1 MDGTSPLTDRHMFGY
16 ILYSD
21 PATRRLHSQL
31 CRSIYWLAS
40 AMMEFSDE
48 EEQGP
53 SPASESESVPECP
66 PLMAPQPP
74 SSQRP
79 LLLNP
84 AYARCKSVIHDELR
98 SFRAFL
104 QWCALDHSTRAGRA
118 ASYAAFLALA
128 LLVPAA
134 VSVSLRADAAL
145 SPASASA
152 ITFNRVA
159 QVPATGLAAI
169 SFATLAVFFRRLGG
183 LRQLLLLD
191 GALRDDT
198 AYVRRG
204 YARELDRAFR
214 LLAALL
220 LPSLC
225 VEAAHKAV
233 FFFCTVRVEPP
244 AALGVVLPPL
254 LPPWRVPW
262 RAVALVAT
270 VASWV
275 FRTGVFLLVC
285 VLFRLTCELQILR
298 FVGIHHMFDVEARA
312 AAAAEI
318 FAEHRRI
325 RTQLLATSHRYR
337 AFIICCLVTITVS
350 QLGALLV
357 VLSSGDAKSFSNTGD
372 LLVGSAV
379 QLSGFFMCLFGAARI
394 THRAQRI
401 VSIASQWHMS
411 MVAAMRHGK
420 PSPGSDA
427 DASRVSGSSAAV
439 PQAAEPGAACSY
451 KSRQALVT
459 YLRHNGGGIT
469 LFGFTLDRGLLHAIF
484 VFEMTLVLWIL
495 SKVVVLQ

>member
-1 MDGTSPLTDRHMFGY
+1 MAPSCSSIATCSA
-16 ILYSD
+16 IYSI
-21 PATRRLHSQL
+21 PAARRLRSHQL
-31 CRSIYWLAS
+31 SRSGG
-40 AMMEFSDE
+40 AMDSED
-48 EEQGP
+48 EEQGSSPESDPPPP
-53 SPASESESVPECP
+53 SP
-66 PLMAPQPP
+66 PQ
-74 SSQRP
+74 QP

-84 AYARCKSVIHDELR
+84 AYAQCKSVIHDELR
-98 SFRAFL
+98 SFRVFL
-104 QWCALDHSTRAGRA
+104 QWCALDHSTRACRA
-118 ASYAAFLALA
+118 ASYAAFVALA

-134 VSVSLRADAAL
+134 VSLSLRADAAL
-145 SPASASA
+145 SRDSASA

-159 QVPATGLAAI
+159 QAPATGLAVI
-169 SFATLAVFFRRLGG
+169 SFATLAAFFRRLGG
-183 LRQLLLLD
+183 LRQLLFLD

-198 AYVRRG
+198 AFVRRG

-214 LLAALL
+214 TLAALL

-244 AALGVVLPPL
+244 AAVLPFPTL
-254 LPPWRVPW
+254 LMPW
-262 RAVALVAT
+262 RAVALLAT

-275 FRTGVFLLVC
+275 YRTGVFLLVC

-298 FVGIHHMFDVEARA
+298 FEGIYGMFDVEARP

-337 AFIICCLVTITVS
+337 VFIICCLVTITVS
-350 QLGALLV
+350 QLGALV
-357 VLSSGDAKSFSNTGD
+357 VALSSRDAKSFSNTGD

-379 QLSGFFMCLFGAARI
+379 QLSGFFMCLLGAARI
-394 THRAQRI
+394 THRAQRM

-411 MVAAMRHGK
+411 MESSMHHGK
-420 PSPGSDA
+420 SSSSPATTSAIDDV
-427 DASRVSGSSAAV
+427 DASSHVSDSSTAAV
-439 PQAAEPGAACSY
+439 SQAEPGAPCSY
-451 KSRQALVT
+451 RSRQALVT

-469 LFGFTLDRGLLHAIF
+469 LFGFTLDRGLLHTIF

-495 SKVVVLQ
+495 SKVVVL

>member
-1 MDGTSPLTDRHMFGY
+1 MD
-16 ILYSD
+16 SD
-21 PATRRLHSQL
+21 
-31 CRSIYWLAS
+31 
-40 AMMEFSDE
+40 D
-48 EEQGP
+48 EEQGS
-53 SPASESESVPECP
+53 SPTSYSESEQECP
-66 PLMAPQPP
+66 PPPPQRAP

-98 SFRAFL
+98 SFRVFL
-104 QWCALDHSTRAGRA
+104 QWCLLDHTTRAGRA
-118 ASYAAFLALA
+118 ASYAAFVALA
-128 LLVPAA
+128 LVIPAT
-134 VSVSLRADAAL
+134 VSLSLRADAAM

-152 ITFNRVA
+152 ITFNRVS
-159 QVPATGLAAI
+159 QLPATGLAAI
-169 SFATLAVFFRRLGG
+169 SFFTLAAFFRRLGG
-183 LRQLLLLD
+183 LRQLLFLD
-191 GALRDDT
+191 GALRDDS

-244 AALGVVLPPL
+244 PMPVAAVLPFSPRL
-254 LPPWRVPW
+254 LPEVPW

-275 FRTGVFLLVC
+275 YRTGVFLLVC
-285 VLFRLTCELQILR
+285 VLFRLTCELQTLR
-298 FVGIHHMFDVEARA
+298 FDGIYHMLDVEAR

-337 AFIICCLVTITVS
+337 VFIICCLVTITVS

-357 VLSSGDAKSFSNTGD
+357 VLSSRDAKSFSNTGD

-401 VSIASQWHMS
+401 VSVASQWHMS
-411 MVAAMRHGK
+411 IVAMNHGK
-420 PSPGSDA
+420 SSSPPAASTSASDV
-427 DASRVSGSSAAV
+427 DASRVSGSAAAV
-439 PQAAEPGAACSY
+439 SHHQTEPGAACSY
-451 KSRQALVT
+451 ESRQALVT

-469 LFGFTLDRGLLHAIF
+469 LFGFTLDRGLLHTIF

-495 SKVVVLQ
+495 SKVVVLE

>member
-1 MDGTSPLTDRHMFGY
+1 
-16 ILYSD
+16 
-21 PATRRLHSQL
+21 
-31 CRSIYWLAS
+31 
-40 AMMEFSDE
+40 MEYSDE
-48 EEQGP
+48 EEQGS
-53 SPASESESVPECP
+53 SPASASESESECP
-66 PLMAPQPP
+66 PLMAPPPPQPRAP
-74 SSQRP
+74 PSQRP

-98 SFRAFL
+98 SFRVFL

-159 QVPATGLAAI
+159 QVPVTGLAAI
-169 SFATLAVFFRRLGG
+169 SFATLAVFFRRFGG
-183 LRQLLLLD
+183 LRQLLFLD

-198 AYVRRG
+198 TYVRRG

-233 FFFCTVRVEPP
+233 FFFCTVRVDPP
-244 AALGVVLPPL
+244 AAPVVLPPL

-275 FRTGVFLLVC
+275 YRTGVFLLVC

-298 FVGIHHMFDVEARA
+298 FEGIHHMFDVEAR

-337 AFIICCLVTITVS
+337 VFIICCLVTITVS

-372 LLVGSAV
+372 LLVGLAV

-394 THRAQRI
+394 THRAQRM

-411 MVAAMRHGK
+411 MVAAMHHGK
-420 PSPGSDA
+420 SSPDSTSASDV

-439 PQAAEPGAACSY
+439 SQAEPGGAFSY

-469 LFGFTLDRGLLHAIF
+469 LFGFTLDRGLLHTIF

>member
-1 MDGTSPLTDRHMFGY
+1 MD
-16 ILYSD
+16 
-21 PATRRLHSQL
+21 
-31 CRSIYWLAS
+31 
-40 AMMEFSDE
+40 SDE
-48 EEQGP
+48 EEQGS
-53 SPASESESVPECP
+53 SPASESESEPECP
-66 PLMAPQPP
+66 ALPLPPPQRMPP
-74 SSQRP
+74 PPSQRP

-98 SFRAFL
+98 SFRVFL
-104 QWCALDHSTRAGRA
+104 QWCLLDHSTRAGRA
-118 ASYAAFLALA
+118 ASYAAFVALA

-134 VSVSLRADAAL
+134 VSLSLRADPSL
-145 SPASASA
+145 SRSSASA
-152 ITFNRVA
+152 ITFNRVS

-169 SFATLAVFFRRLGG
+169 SFFTLAAFFRRLGG
-183 LRQLLLLD
+183 LRHLLFLD
-191 GALRDDT
+191 GALRDDS

-204 YARELDRAFR
+204 YSRELDRAFR

-225 VEAAHKAV
+225 VEAAHKAL

-244 AALGVVLPPL
+244 PAMAPAALPTLL
-254 LPPWRVPW
+254 LPVRVPW

-275 FRTGVFLLVC
+275 YRTGVFLLVC
-285 VLFRLTCELQILR
+285 VLFRLTCELQTLR
-298 FVGIHHMFDVEARA
+298 FDGIYHMLDVEARA
-312 AAAAEI
+312 AAGEI

-337 AFIICCLVTITVS
+337 VFIICCLATITVS

-401 VSIASQWHMS
+401 VAIASQWHMS
-411 MVAAMRHGK
+411 IVAMNHGNK
-420 PSPGSDA
+420 SSVSSSASDA
-427 DASRVSGSSAAV
+427 DVSRVSGSAAAV
-439 PQAAEPGAACSY
+439 SSHQAEPGAACSY

-469 LFGFTLDRGLLHAIF
+469 LFGFTLDRGLLHTIF

>member
-1 MDGTSPLTDRHMFGY
+1 MDSED
-16 ILYSD
+16 
-21 PATRRLHSQL
+21 
-31 CRSIYWLAS
+31 
-40 AMMEFSDE
+40 
-48 EEQGP
+48 EEQGSSPESDPPPP
-53 SPASESESVPECP
+53 SP
-66 PLMAPQPP
+66 PQ
-74 SSQRP
+74 QP

-84 AYARCKSVIHDELR
+84 AYAQCKSVIHDELR
-98 SFRAFL
+98 SFRVFL
-104 QWCALDHSTRAGRA
+104 QWCALDHSTRACRA
-118 ASYAAFLALA
+118 ASYAAFVALA

-134 VSVSLRADAAL
+134 VSLSLRADAAL
-145 SPASASA
+145 SRDSASA

-159 QVPATGLAAI
+159 QAPATGLAVI
-169 SFATLAVFFRRLGG
+169 SFATLAAFFRRLGG
-183 LRQLLLLD
+183 LRQLLFLD

-198 AYVRRG
+198 AFVRRG

-214 LLAALL
+214 TLAALL

-244 AALGVVLPPL
+244 AAVLPFPTL
-254 LPPWRVPW
+254 LMPW
-262 RAVALVAT
+262 RAVALLAT

-275 FRTGVFLLVC
+275 YRTGVFLLVC

-298 FVGIHHMFDVEARA
+298 FEGIYGMFDVEARP

-337 AFIICCLVTITVS
+337 VFIICCLVTITVS
-350 QLGALLV
+350 QLGALV
-357 VLSSGDAKSFSNTGD
+357 VALSSRDAKSFSNTGD

-379 QLSGFFMCLFGAARI
+379 QLSGFFMCLLGAARI
-394 THRAQRI
+394 THRAQRM

-411 MVAAMRHGK
+411 MESSMHHGK
-420 PSPGSDA
+420 SSSSPATTSAIDDV
-427 DASRVSGSSAAV
+427 DASSHVSDSSTAAV
-439 PQAAEPGAACSY
+439 SQAEPGAPCSY
-451 KSRQALVT
+451 RSRQALVT

-469 LFGFTLDRGLLHAIF
+469 LFGFTLDRGLLHTIF

-495 SKVVVLQ
+495 SKVVVL

>member
-1 MDGTSPLTDRHMFGY
+1 MDCTTLLADRHVFDY
-16 ILYSD
+16 IFEYL
-21 PATRRLHSQL
+21 RLHSFL
-31 CRSIYWLAS
+31 NRVEASTS
-40 AMMEFSDE
+40 AMYSEDE
-48 EEQGP
+48 QLGS
-53 SPASESESVPECP
+53 SPESVSESEPEPP
-66 PLMAPQPP
+66 PLLVSAPAPAH
-74 SSQRP
+74 QRP

-98 SFRAFL
+98 SFRVFL

-118 ASYAAFLALA
+118 VSYAAFLALA
-128 LLVPAA
+128 LAVPAA
-134 VSVSLRADAAL
+134 VSLSLRADAAL

-169 SFATLAVFFRRLGG
+169 SFLTLAAFFRRLGS
-183 LRQLLLLD
+183 LRQLLFLD

-198 AYVRRG
+198 AFVRRG

-244 AALGVVLPPL
+244 VASPFLPLL
-254 LPPWRVPW
+254 LPPVPW

-270 VASWV
+270 VVSWV
-275 FRTGVFLLVC
+275 YRTGVFLLVC

-298 FVGIHHMFDVEARA
+298 FEGIYHMFDVEARA
-312 AAAAEI
+312 TAAEI

-325 RTQLLATSHRYR
+325 RTQLFATSHRYR
-337 AFIICCLVTITVS
+337 VFILCCLVTITVS
-350 QLGALLV
+350 QLGALV
-357 VLSSGDAKSFSNTGD
+357 VALSSRAPKSFSNTGD

-379 QLSGFFMCLFGAARI
+379 QLSGFFMCLVGAARI

-401 VSIASQWHMS
+401 VSIASQWHMR
-411 MVAAMRHGK
+411 MVAMHHGK
-420 PSPGSDA
+420 YSPPSTSVGDA
-427 DASRVSGSSAAV
+427 DASRVSGSSTAV
-439 PQAAEPGAACSY
+439 SQAEADPGAPCSY
-451 KSRQALVT
+451 RSRQALVT

-469 LFGFTLDRGLLHAIF
+469 LFGFTLDRGLLHTIF

-495 SKVVVLQ
+495 SKVVVL

>member
-1 MDGTSPLTDRHMFGY
+1 MYSEDELQGSSPESR
-16 ILYSD
+16 
-21 PATRRLHSQL
+21 
-31 CRSIYWLAS
+31 
-40 AMMEFSDE
+40 
-48 EEQGP
+48 
-53 SPASESESVPECP
+53 SESEPEPAPLLVSVSVP
-66 PLMAPQPP
+66 APAH
-74 SSQRP
+74 QRP

-84 AYARCKSVIHDELR
+84 AYARCKSVMHDELR
-98 SFRAFL
+98 SFRVFL

-118 ASYAAFLALA
+118 VSYAAFLALA
-128 LLVPAA
+128 LAVPAA
-134 VSVSLRADAAL
+134 VSLSLRADAAL

-169 SFATLAVFFRRLGG
+169 SFLTLAAFFRRLGS
-183 LRQLLLLD
+183 LRQLLFLD

-198 AYVRRG
+198 AFVRRG

-244 AALGVVLPPL
+244 PVVASPLFL
-254 LPPWRVPW
+254 LPAPVPW

-270 VASWV
+270 VVSWV
-275 FRTGVFLLVC
+275 YRTGVFLLVC

-298 FVGIHHMFDVEARA
+298 FEGIYHMFDVEAR

-325 RTQLLATSHRYR
+325 RTQLFATSHRYR
-337 AFIICCLVTITVS
+337 VFIICCLVTITVS
-350 QLGALLV
+350 QLGALV
-357 VLSSGDAKSFSNTGD
+357 VALSSRAPKSFSNTGD

-379 QLSGFFMCLFGAARI
+379 QLSGFFMCLVGAARI

-411 MVAAMRHGK
+411 MVAMHHGK
-420 PSPGSDA
+420 SSPANTSAIDA
-427 DASRVSGSSAAV
+427 DASRVSAGSSTAV
-439 PQAAEPGAACSY
+439 SQADPGAPCSY
-451 KSRQALVT
+451 RSRQALVT

-469 LFGFTLDRGLLHAIF
+469 LFGFTLDRGLLHTIF

-495 SKVVVLQ
+495 SKVVVL

>member
-1 MDGTSPLTDRHMFGY
+1 
-16 ILYSD
+16 
-21 PATRRLHSQL
+21 
-31 CRSIYWLAS
+31 
-40 AMMEFSDE
+40 MEFSDE

-53 SPASESESVPECP
+53 TPAPESESEPECS
-66 PLMAPQPP
+66 PLMAPPPLPPP

-98 SFRAFL
+98 SFRVFL

-134 VSVSLRADAAL
+134 VSVSLRADPAL

-159 QVPATGLAAI
+159 QLPATGLAAI

-183 LRQLLLLD
+183 LRQLLFLD

-244 AALGVVLPPL
+244 AALLSVAL

-275 FRTGVFLLVC
+275 YRTGVFLLVC

-298 FVGIHHMFDVEARA
+298 FVGIHHMFDVEARAA

-357 VLSSGDAKSFSNTGD
+357 VLFSGDAKSFSNTGD

-411 MVAAMRHGK
+411 MVAATHHGNK
-420 PSPGSDA
+420 SPPDSTSASDV

-439 PQAAEPGAACSY
+439 SQAEPGAACSY
-451 KSRQALVT
+451 KSRHALG
-459 YLRHNGGGIT
+459 NN
-469 LFGFTLDRGLLHAIF
+469 
-484 VFEMTLVLWIL
+484 
-495 SKVVVLQ
+495 

>member
-1 MDGTSPLTDRHMFGY
+1 
-16 ILYSD
+16 
-21 PATRRLHSQL
+21 
-31 CRSIYWLAS
+31 
-40 AMMEFSDE
+40 
-48 EEQGP
+48 
-53 SPASESESVPECP
+53 
-66 PLMAPQPP
+66 
-74 SSQRP
+74 
-79 LLLNP
+79 
-84 AYARCKSVIHDELR
+84 
-98 SFRAFL
+98 
-104 QWCALDHSTRAGRA
+104 
-118 ASYAAFLALA
+118 
-128 LLVPAA
+128 
-134 VSVSLRADAAL
+134 
-145 SPASASA
+145 
-152 ITFNRVA
+152 
-159 QVPATGLAAI
+159 
-169 SFATLAVFFRRLGG
+169 
-183 LRQLLLLD
+183 
-191 GALRDDT
+191 
-198 AYVRRG
+198 
-204 YARELDRAFR
+204 
-214 LLAALL
+214 
-220 LPSLC
+220 
-225 VEAAHKAV
+225 
-233 FFFCTVRVEPP
+233 VEPP
-244 AALGVVLPPL
+244 AALLGVAFPF
-254 LPPWRVPW
+254 PPWRVPW

-275 FRTGVFLLVC
+275 YRTGVFLLVC

-411 MVAAMRHGK
+411 MVAATHHGNK
-420 PSPGSDA
+420 SPPDSTS
-427 DASRVSGSSAAV
+427 AS
-439 PQAAEPGAACSY
+439 SY
-451 KSRQALVT
+451 KSRHALVT

-469 LFGFTLDRGLLHAIF
+469 LFGFTLDRGLLHTIF

>member
-1 MDGTSPLTDRHMFGY
+1 MVSED
-16 ILYSD
+16 
-21 PATRRLHSQL
+21 
-31 CRSIYWLAS
+31 
-40 AMMEFSDE
+40 
-48 EEQGP
+48 EEQGSSPESDSPPPPP
-53 SPASESESVPECP
+53 SPSP
-66 PLMAPQPP
+66 
-74 SSQRP
+74 SQRP

-84 AYARCKSVIHDELR
+84 AYAQCKSVIHDELR
-98 SFRAFL
+98 SFRVFL

-118 ASYAAFLALA
+118 ASYAAFVALA

-134 VSVSLRADAAL
+134 VSLSLRADAAL
-145 SPASASA
+145 SRDSASA

-159 QVPATGLAAI
+159 QAPATGLAVI
-169 SFATLAVFFRRLGG
+169 SFATLAAFFRRLGG
-183 LRQLLLLD
+183 LRKLLFLD

-198 AYVRRG
+198 AFVRRG

-214 LLAALL
+214 TLAALL

-244 AALGVVLPPL
+244 AAVFPFATPL
-254 LPPWRVPW
+254 LLPW

-275 FRTGVFLLVC
+275 YRTGVFLLVC
-285 VLFRLTCELQILR
+285 VLFCLTCELQILR
-298 FVGIHHMFDVEARA
+298 FEGIYGMFDVESRP
-312 AAAAEI
+312 AAAEI

-337 AFIICCLVTITVS
+337 VFIICCLVTITVS

-357 VLSSGDAKSFSNTGD
+357 ALSSRDAKSFSNTGD

-379 QLSGFFMCLFGAARI
+379 QLSGFFMCLLGAARI
-394 THRAQRI
+394 THRAQRM

-411 MVAAMRHGK
+411 MESSMHHGK
-420 PSPGSDA
+420 SSSPATTSASDDV
-427 DASRVSGSSAAV
+427 DASSHVSGSSTTAV
-439 PQAAEPGAACSY
+439 SQAEAGAPCSY
-451 KSRQALVT
+451 RSRQALVT

-469 LFGFTLDRGLLHAIF
+469 LFGFTLDRGLLHTIF

-495 SKVVVLQ
+495 SKVVVL

>member
-1 MDGTSPLTDRHMFGY
+1 MDS
-16 ILYSD
+16 SE
-21 PATRRLHSQL
+21 Q
-31 CRSIYWLAS
+31 
-40 AMMEFSDE
+40 E
-48 EEQGP
+48 EEQEQEQGSS
-53 SPASESESVPECP
+53 SPAS
-66 PLMAPQPP
+66 
-74 SSQRP
+74 SSRRP

-84 AYARCKSVIHDELR
+84 VYARCKSVIHDELR
-98 SFRAFL
+98 SFRVFL
-104 QWCALDHSTRAGRA
+104 QWCALDHSTAAARA

-134 VSVSLRADAAL
+134 VSLSVRADASL

-152 ITFNRVA
+152 IAFNRVA
-159 QVPATGLAAI
+159 QLPASGLAVI
-169 SFATLAVFFRRLGG
+169 SFLTLAAFFRRCGG
-183 LRQLLLLD
+183 LRQLLFLD
-191 GALRDDT
+191 GGLRDDT
-198 AYVRRG
+198 AFVRCS

-233 FFFCTVRVEPP
+233 FFFATVRVDPP
-244 AALGVVLPPL
+244 APLPL
-254 LPPWRVPW
+254 LLPLPARVPW
-262 RAVALVAT
+262 RAAALVAT

-275 FRTGVFLLVC
+275 YRTGVFLLVC

-298 FVGIHHMFDVEARA
+298 FDGIYHMFDVEARA
-312 AAAAEI
+312 AAADI

-337 AFIICCLVTITVS
+337 AFILSCLVTITVS

-357 VLSSGDAKSFSNTGD
+357 VLSSREPKSFANTGD

-379 QLSGFFMCLFGAARI
+379 QLSGFYMCLFGAARI

-411 MVAAMRHGK
+411 MEAVRHGK
-420 PSPGSDA
+420 PPPPAISSASDN
-427 DASRVSGSSAAV
+427 DGSGSSTAGPASL
-439 PQAAEPGAACSY
+439 QTEPGAECGY
-451 KSRQALVT
+451 QSRQALVT
-459 YLRHNGGGIT
+459 YLCHNGGGIT
-469 LFGFTLDRGLLHAIF
+469 LFGFTLDRGLLHTIF

-495 SKVVVLQ
+495 SKVVVLS